1 MSNTSFTWSSKE
13 IEKLL
18 RRSGFQILGKNQK
31 ESIIIQIDGK
41 DHLGTLEA
49 DYTVKKGKK
58 NFVVVVRKGEGVFDP
73 TEPVFRR
80 KLMEY
85 NRVFN
90 LHSILLVDP
99 ESEEIQQVSFKFP
112 KERGIDFYIQF
123 VVALFI
129 VSLVI
134 AIIWLMVQVRLF

>member
-58 NFVVVVRKGEGVFDP
+58 NFVV
-73 TEPVFRR
+73 
-80 KLMEY
+80 
-85 NRVFN
+85 
-90 LHSILLVDP
+90 
-99 ESEEIQQVSFKFP
+99 
-112 KERGIDFYIQF
+112 
-123 VVALFI
+123 
-129 VSLVI
+129 
-134 AIIWLMVQVRLF
+134 